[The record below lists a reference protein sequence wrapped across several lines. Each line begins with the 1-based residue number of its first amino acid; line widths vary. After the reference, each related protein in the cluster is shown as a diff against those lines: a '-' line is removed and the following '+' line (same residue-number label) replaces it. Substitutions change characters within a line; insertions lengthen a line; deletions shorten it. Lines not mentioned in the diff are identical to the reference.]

1 MISYL
6 KGTVMH
12 KTAASVML
20 LCGSTGYEVQVP
32 SLRLPKY
39 TLQQECEFYISYQQ
53 REDAVSLYGLES
65 WAERD
70 FFLTL
75 LNVSGV
81 GPKSALAIIGQS
93 TLTGLYQAI
102 SGENVDFLCKV
113 PGIGKKTAQRMVL
126 ELKDKLPQS
135 VLEQVGDE
143 GFDIP
148 AAQPVATA
156 MKRDDVT
163 EVLMSLGY
171 RESEIRAIYPEL
183 KKLAGQ
189 DEQVIIKKAL
199 QLLAKI

>member
-32 SLRLPKY
+32 ALRLPKY

-148 AAQPVATA
+148 AAQPAVTA